1 LVFLF
6 FQDVSDEFGG
16 EWMNRKSLFD
26 VGLFQAFV
34 VLGVLVFFTC
44 QSFAGVSSIYKWK
57 DEKGKVHFT
66 DDPLKIPHRYRSD
79 PNLDKRRGL
88 PPIKSSSRSSENKAS
103 ADGTAENQ
111 KDKEEKTDADK
122 KKEGELAA
130 MRDALSFLKSD
141 IERYKKYK
149 DYVPQKRHAI
159 LLRDDI
165 VSVLPSKEAL
175 AKKLEPL
182 DSSLAKQISG
192 YLKTSLQKDYEAKKR
207 EYPRRTIFITERLRI
222 NGEQTVKSSLIKK
235 LTAKLA
241 SVPEKA
247 SSQPKPPE
255 LPKPQEPAEDSK
267 EDALKKAR
275 NYSSYYK

>member
-1 LVFLF
+1 
-6 FQDVSDEFGG
+6 
-16 EWMNRKSLFD
+16 MNQKSLFD

-88 PPIKSSSRSSENKAS
+88 PPIKSSSRKSENKAS
-103 ADGTAENQ
+103 TDGTAENQ
-111 KDKEEKTDADK
+111 KDKEEKTDDSVADK
-122 KKEGELAA
+122 KKEKELVA

-141 IERYKKYK
+141 VERYKKYET
-149 DYVPQKRHAI
+149 YVPQQRHAT
-159 LLRDDI
+159 LLRNDI

-235 LTAKLA
+235 LTAQLA
-241 SVPEKA
+241 SSPEKA

-275 NYSSYYK
+275 NYSSYYR